1 VEAEIEFIASG
12 SITSPQG
19 FHAGATYAGINK
31 KAKYG
36 LDLGILF
43 SEAPCVA
50 TAMFTTNRIKAAPVV
65 LCQQRLQGG
74 RALAVEVNSGCANA
88 CTGEQ
93 GLADA
98 AEMAGLTANGI

>member
-1 VEAEIEFIASG
+1 MEIKIELIDSG
-12 SITSPQG
+12 SITSPRG
-19 FHAGATYAGINK
+19 FRAGATCAGIKK
-31 KAKYG
+31 KAKDV

-50 TAMFTTNRIKAAPVV
+50 TALFTTNRIQAAPIDW
-65 LCQQRLQGG
+65 CQQQLKSG
-74 RALAVEVNSGCANA
+74 RAVAVVVNSGCANA

-98 AEMAGLTANGI
+98 T